1 MGGAQTYRTQAS
13 MLVTKQARLAI
24 HDAVVLRL
32 TSKLHQF
39 PLLWE
44 STFFFFSDVLRRAR
58 SCKLVLLW
66 DRGGE
71 RTFHVVG
78 TLPSIDFEIVK
89 MEQGNVTNCKRF
101 ENDRNTFLLKTF
113 MNMLDTLV
121 RENFRLQRVSRNE
134 SF

>member
-1 MGGAQTYRTQAS
+1 MGID
-13 MLVTKQARLAI
+13 V
-24 HDAVVLRL
+24 
-32 TSKLHQF
+32 
-39 PLLWE
+39 
-44 STFFFFSDVLRRAR
+44 FFFSDVLRRAR